1 MWGIGR
7 REAKRSGRGR
17 YGPDTA
23 EACGGCRQK
32 NRREQGLQNLFTI
45 FHLFVTAFLPTL
57 KKQVKHYSQF
67 NGILGNSQGARHPT
81 ERQVSSMTYPND
93 NFNDRN
99 FTTGNTDLPTGE
111 YRYDKDCIH
120 QDAASGQA
128 QQTAASGYHPSDA
141 NKKSTGRGKKGT
153 ALLLAGCLVL
163 SMVGGAGGAVIAAK
177 SGLLGTGSTVLYQ
190 GVEVPS
196 TNGSTVGVSYSG
208 VVQQVEDSVVAITT
222 ESVAT
227 NYFFRQYVT
236 QGAGSGVV
244 LTADGYIVTNY
255 HVIKG
260 AQQITVTANDGS
272 TYAATL
278 VGTDE
283 DNDIAV
289 LKVDAKDLTPAILGD
304 SDTLKVGDAVLAIG
318 NPLGTLSGTVTD
330 GIVSALE
337 RQVTIDG
344 NNMTLLQTSA
354 AVNPGNSGGGLF
366 NANGELIGIVN
377 AKSTSDS
384 SGNAVDNIGF
394 AIPIN
399 SVKTI
404 IEDLIS
410 HGYVTGQIVLGVSLV
425 DITDERTAR
434 YYGLDSTGVYIQS
447 VESGSIADKGGLQA
461 GDRLL
466 SFGGVEVS
474 TADELKAALAAH
486 SVGDR
491 VEIKVSRN
499 GREYTHSVVLT
510 EYVPSSAT
518 N

>member
-1 MWGIGR
+1 MDTFDDTFSPLPEETTPLEEPPVQ
-7 REAKRSGRGR
+7 EAG
-17 YGPDTA
+17 TA
-23 EACGGCRQK
+23 PEEAIP
-32 NRREQGLQNLFTI
+32 EEA
-45 FHLFVTAFLPTL
+45 VP
-57 KKQVKHYSQF
+57 
-67 NGILGNSQGARHPT
+67 
-81 ERQVSSMTYPND
+81 E
-93 NFNDRN
+93 
-99 FTTGNTDLPTGE
+99 
-111 YRYDKDCIH
+111 
-120 QDAASGQA
+120 DAAPEAPRSPR
-128 QQTAASGYHPSDA
+128 SPYEDSPYESFY
-141 NKKSTGRGKKGT
+141 GT
-153 ALLLAGCLVL
+153 HEQPQPQPRKPRPKLPPFWGTVALVAAGCLLTGLITASAARKQTAEQTAYLYDRIARLETRLAALGNTGGNASTPLPAGEVL
-163 SMVGGAGGAVIAAK
+163 PPAQVYAQNVGSVVGISCEAAATV
-177 SGLLGTGSTVLYQ
+177 SGQTLRRSVTGSGFL
-190 GVEVPS
+190 
-196 TNGSTVGVSYSG
+196 
-208 VVQQVEDSVVAITT
+208 
-222 ESVAT
+222 
-227 NYFFRQYVT
+227 VT
-236 QGAGSGVV
+236 S
-244 LTADGYIVTNY
+244 DGYIVTNY

-366 NANGELIGIVN
+366 NASGELIGIVN

-474 TADELKAALAAH
+474 TADELKAALASH

>member
-1 MWGIGR
+1 MYNDEQNLYHYTYRKDGTEPGQR
-7 REAKRSGRGR
+7 YDAKQPTVDEQLNSYRQQQEQQTQNSQPV
-17 YGPDTA
+17 YQSQPQ
-23 EACGGCRQK
+23 GGQTPHKNGK
-32 NRREQGLQNLFTI
+32 NRLGLKIASLA
-45 FHLFVTAFLPTL
+45 LVCALLGGLVGGGTAYL
-57 KKQVKHYSQF
+57 V
-67 NGILGNSQGARHPT
+67 NNSSNSDTTEVNVSNRKPT
-81 ERQVSSMTYPND
+81 EIQLKTVDGKNPMTDAELYAANVNSVVSINITATSDPN
-93 NFNDRN
+93 F
-99 FTTGNTDLPTGE
+99 FGQTT
-111 YRYDKDCIH
+111 
-120 QDAASGQA
+120 
-128 QQTAASGYHPSDA
+128 QTA
-141 NKKSTGRGKKGT
+141 
-153 ALLLAGCLVL
+153 
-163 SMVGGAGGAVIAAK
+163 
-177 SGLLGTGSTVLYQ
+177 
-190 GVEVPS
+190 
-196 TNGSTVGVSYSG
+196 
-208 VVQQVEDSVVAITT
+208 
-222 ESVAT
+222 
-227 NYFFRQYVT
+227 
-236 QGAGSGVV
+236 GAGSGFI
-244 LTADGYIVTNY
+244 LTPDGYIVTNY
-255 HVIKG
+255 HVVGDADTVKVTLYNG
-260 AQQITVTANDGS
+260 DSYDAQYIG
-272 TYAATL
+272 
-278 VGTDE
+278 GDE
-283 DNDIAV
+283 DYDIAV
-289 LKVDAKDLTPAILGD
+289 IKIEATDLPNVTLGNSD
-304 SDTLKVGDAVLAIG
+304 SLNVGDHVLAIG

-366 NANGELIGIVN
+366 NASGELIGIVN

-474 TADELKAALAAH
+474 TADELKAALASH

>member
-1 MWGIGR
+1 
-7 REAKRSGRGR
+7 
-17 YGPDTA
+17 
-23 EACGGCRQK
+23 
-32 NRREQGLQNLFTI
+32 
-45 FHLFVTAFLPTL
+45 
-57 KKQVKHYSQF
+57 
-67 NGILGNSQGARHPT
+67 
-81 ERQVSSMTYPND
+81 MTYPND

-99 FTTGNTDLPTGE
+99 FTTGNIDSPDGE
-111 YRYDKDCIH
+111 YRYYKDRIH

-128 QQTAASGYHPSDA
+128 QQTAASGYYPSDA

-190 GVEVPS
+190 GVEVPAS
-196 TNGSTVGVSYSG
+196 DGSAASGVGVSYSG
-208 VVQQVEDSVVAITT
+208 VVQRVEDSVVAITT

-227 NYFFRQYVT
+227 STFFRQYIT

-255 HVIKG
+255 HVING
-260 AQQITVTANDGS
+260 ARQITVTTNDGTAYS
-272 TYAATL
+272 AAL

-283 DNDIAV
+283 SNDIAV
-289 LKVDAKDLTPAILGD
+289 LKVEAKDLTPAVLGD
-304 SDTLKVGDAVLAIG
+304 SDTLNVGDAVLAIG

-330 GIVSALE
+330 GIISALE

-344 NNMTLLQTSA
+344 NSMTLLQTSA

-366 NANGELIGIVN
+366 NASGELIGIVN
-377 AKSTSDS
+377 AKSSSDS

-399 SVKTI
+399 SVKAI

-410 HGYVTGQIVLGVSLV
+410 HGYVTGQIVLGVNLIS
-425 DITDERTAR
+425 ITDERTAR
-434 YYGLDSTGVYIQS
+434 YYGLDSTGLYIQS
-447 VESGSIADKGGLQA
+447 VETGSIADLGGLQA
-461 GDRLL
+461 GDRII
-466 SFGGVEVS
+466 SFGG
-474 TADELKAALAAH
+474 TAVTTTDELKALLAER

-491 VEIKVSRN
+491 VEVKVARN
-499 GREYTHSVVLT
+499 GKEYSHSLLLT
-510 EYVPSSAT
+510 EYIPESAAAD
-518 N
+518 

>member
-1 MWGIGR
+1 M
-7 REAKRSGRGR
+7 
-17 YGPDTA
+17 
-23 EACGGCRQK
+23 
-32 NRREQGLQNLFTI
+32 
-45 FHLFVTAFLPTL
+45 
-57 KKQVKHYSQF
+57 
-67 NGILGNSQGARHPT
+67 
-81 ERQVSSMTYPND
+81 
-93 NFNDRN
+93 
-99 FTTGNTDLPTGE
+99 
-111 YRYDKDCIH
+111 
-120 QDAASGQA
+120 
-128 QQTAASGYHPSDA
+128 
-141 NKKSTGRGKKGT
+141 
-153 ALLLAGCLVL
+153 
-163 SMVGGAGGAVIAAK
+163 
-177 SGLLGTGSTVLYQ
+177 
-190 GVEVPS
+190 
-196 TNGSTVGVSYSG
+196 
-208 VVQQVEDSVVAITT
+208 
-222 ESVAT
+222 
-227 NYFFRQYVT
+227 
-236 QGAGSGVV
+236 
-244 LTADGYIVTNY
+244 TNY

-344 NNMTLLQTSA
+344 NSMTLLQTSA

-366 NANGELIGIVN
+366 NASGELIGIVN

-399 SVKTI
+399 SVKAI

>member
-1 MWGIGR
+1 MDEQFYDSNNYNNPYETPSQEIPVYTPPTPKK
-7 REAKRSGRGR
+7 REK
-17 YGPDTA
+17 
-23 EACGGCRQK
+23 K
-32 NRREQGLQNLFTI
+32 NRMGLRICALALVF
-45 FHLFVTAFLPTL
+45 
-57 KKQVKHYSQF
+57 
-67 NGILGNSQGARHPT
+67 
-81 ERQVSSMTYPND
+81 
-93 NFNDRN
+93 
-99 FTTGNTDLPTGE
+99 
-111 YRYDKDCIH
+111 
-120 QDAASGQA
+120 
-128 QQTAASGYHPSDA
+128 
-141 NKKSTGRGKKGT
+141 
-153 ALLLAGCLVL
+153 ALLGGAL
-163 SMVGGAGGAVIAAK
+163 GAGGVIWYESSRGQTGTVSKNETAMLQGIRESSVLNTVTVDTGKEMTAA
-177 SGLLGTGSTVLYQ
+177 
-190 GVEVPS
+190 EVYAA
-196 TNGSTVGVSYSG
+196 NVNSTVG
-208 VVQQVEDSVVAITT
+208 ITT
-222 ESVAT
+222 SITT
-227 NYFFRQYVT
+227 NYWGFQT
-236 QGAGSGVV
+236 TSAAAGSGFI
-244 LTADGYIVTNY
+244 LTEDGYILTNY
-255 HVIKG
+255 HVVENSNS
-260 AQQITVTANDGS
+260 ITVAMYNGD
-272 TYAATL
+272 TYDATL
-278 VGTDE
+278 IGYDE
-283 DNDIAV
+283 SNDVAV
-289 LKVDAKDLTPAILGD
+289 LMVDAEGLSPVVLGD
-304 SDTLKVGDAVLAIG
+304 SDNLNVGDSVVAIG

-366 NANGELIGIVN
+366 NASGELIGIVN

-474 TADELKAALAAH
+474 TADELKAALASH

>member
-1 MWGIGR
+1 
-7 REAKRSGRGR
+7 
-17 YGPDTA
+17 
-23 EACGGCRQK
+23 
-32 NRREQGLQNLFTI
+32 
-45 FHLFVTAFLPTL
+45 
-57 KKQVKHYSQF
+57 
-67 NGILGNSQGARHPT
+67 
-81 ERQVSSMTYPND
+81 MTYPND

-99 FTTGNTDLPTGE
+99 FTTGNTDLPEGE
-111 YRYDKDCIH
+111 YRYYRDSIH

-128 QQTAASGYHPSDA
+128 QQTTAAGYTPPDA

-177 SGLLGTGSTVLYQ
+177 SGLLGTGSAVLYQ
-190 GVEVPS
+190 GVEVPTS
-196 TNGSTVGVSYSG
+196 DGSAASGVGVSYSG
-208 VVQQVEDSVVAITT
+208 VVQRVEDSVVAITT
-222 ESVAT
+222 ESIST
-227 NYFFRQYVT
+227 STFFRQYVT

-244 LTADGYIVTNY
+244 LTTDGYIVTNY

-260 AQQITVTANDGS
+260 AQQITVTANDGT

-278 VGTDE
+278 VGGDE
-283 DNDIAV
+283 SNDIAV
-289 LKVDAKDLTPAILGD
+289 LKVEAKDLTPAVLGD

-330 GIVSALE
+330 GIISALE

-344 NNMTLLQTSA
+344 NNMSLLQTSA

-366 NANGELIGIVN
+366 NASGELIGIVN

-410 HGYVTGQIVLGVSLV
+410 HGYVTGQIVLGVNLI
-425 DITDERTAR
+425 DISDERTAR

-447 VESGSIADKGGLQA
+447 VESGSIADLGGLQA
-461 GDRLL
+461 GDRVL

-474 TADELKAALAAH
+474 SADELKAALASH

-510 EYVPSSAT
+510 EYVPNGAV

>member
-1 MWGIGR
+1 
-7 REAKRSGRGR
+7 
-17 YGPDTA
+17 
-23 EACGGCRQK
+23 
-32 NRREQGLQNLFTI
+32 
-45 FHLFVTAFLPTL
+45 
-57 KKQVKHYSQF
+57 
-67 NGILGNSQGARHPT
+67 
-81 ERQVSSMTYPND
+81 MTYPND

-99 FTTGNTDLPTGE
+99 FTTDNTDLPEGE
-111 YRYDKDCIH
+111 YRYYRDRIH

-128 QQTAASGYHPSDA
+128 QQTAVEGHMPPDA

-153 ALLLAGCLVL
+153 ALLLAACLVL
-163 SMVGGAGGAVIAAK
+163 SLIGGAGGAVIAAK
-177 SGLLGTGSTVLYQ
+177 SGLINTGSTVLYQ

-196 TNGSTVGVSYSG
+196 SDGSGSTGVGVSYSG
-208 VVQQVEDSVVAITT
+208 VVQRVEDSVVAITT

-272 TYAATL
+272 TYTATL

-354 AVNPGNSGGGLF
+354 AVNTGNSGGGLF
-366 NANGELIGIVN
+366 NASGELIGIVN
-377 AKSTSDS
+377 SKSTSDS

>member
-1 MWGIGR
+1 
-7 REAKRSGRGR
+7 
-17 YGPDTA
+17 
-23 EACGGCRQK
+23 
-32 NRREQGLQNLFTI
+32 
-45 FHLFVTAFLPTL
+45 
-57 KKQVKHYSQF
+57 
-67 NGILGNSQGARHPT
+67 
-81 ERQVSSMTYPND
+81 MTYPND

-111 YRYDKDCIH
+111 YRYDKDSIH

-196 TNGSTVGVSYSG
+196 TNGSTVGISYSG

-222 ESVAT
+222 ES
-227 NYFFRQYVT
+227 
-236 QGAGSGVV
+236 
-244 LTADGYIVTNY
+244 IVTNY

-366 NANGELIGIVN
+366 NASGELIGIVN

>member
-1 MWGIGR
+1 
-7 REAKRSGRGR
+7 
-17 YGPDTA
+17 
-23 EACGGCRQK
+23 
-32 NRREQGLQNLFTI
+32 
-45 FHLFVTAFLPTL
+45 
-57 KKQVKHYSQF
+57 
-67 NGILGNSQGARHPT
+67 
-81 ERQVSSMTYPND
+81 
-93 NFNDRN
+93 
-99 FTTGNTDLPTGE
+99 
-111 YRYDKDCIH
+111 
-120 QDAASGQA
+120 
-128 QQTAASGYHPSDA
+128 
-141 NKKSTGRGKKGT
+141 
-153 ALLLAGCLVL
+153 
-163 SMVGGAGGAVIAAK
+163 
-177 SGLLGTGSTVLYQ
+177 
-190 GVEVPS
+190 
-196 TNGSTVGVSYSG
+196 
-208 VVQQVEDSVVAITT
+208 
-222 ESVAT
+222 
-227 NYFFRQYVT
+227 
-236 QGAGSGVV
+236 
-244 LTADGYIVTNY
+244 
-255 HVIKG
+255 
-260 AQQITVTANDGS
+260 
-272 TYAATL
+272 
-278 VGTDE
+278 
-283 DNDIAV
+283 
-289 LKVDAKDLTPAILGD
+289 
-304 SDTLKVGDAVLAIG
+304 
-318 NPLGTLSGTVTD
+318 
-330 GIVSALE
+330 
-337 RQVTIDG
+337 
-344 NNMTLLQTSA
+344 MTLLQTSA

-366 NANGELIGIVN
+366 NASGELIGIVN

-474 TADELKAALAAH
+474 TADDLKAALASH

>member
-1 MWGIGR
+1 
-7 REAKRSGRGR
+7 
-17 YGPDTA
+17 
-23 EACGGCRQK
+23 
-32 NRREQGLQNLFTI
+32 
-45 FHLFVTAFLPTL
+45 
-57 KKQVKHYSQF
+57 
-67 NGILGNSQGARHPT
+67 
-81 ERQVSSMTYPND
+81 MTYPND

-111 YRYDKDCIH
+111 YRYDKDSIH

-244 LTADGYIVTNY
+244 LSADGYIVTNY
-255 HVIKG
+255 HVING
-260 AQQITVTANDGS
+260 AQQITVTTSDGTAYS
-272 TYAATL
+272 ATL
-278 VGTDE
+278 VGTDAS
-283 DNDIAV
+283 NDIAV
-289 LKVDAKDLTPAILGD
+289 LKVDAKGLTPAVLGD
-304 SDTLKVGDAVLAIG
+304 SSKLAVGDAVLAIG

-330 GIVSALE
+330 GIISALE
-337 RQVTIDG
+337 REVTIDG
-344 NNMTLLQTSA
+344 NTMTLLQTSA

-366 NANGELIGIVN
+366 NAGGELVGIVN
-377 AKSTSDS
+377 AKSSSDS

-399 SVKTI
+399 SVKPI

-410 HGYVTGQIVLGVSLV
+410 HGYVTGKIVLGVTLV
-425 DITDERTAR
+425 DITDERTAH
-434 YYGLDSTGVYIQS
+434 YYGLEHTGVYLQS
-447 VESGSIADKGGLQA
+447 VQSGSIADLGGLRA
-461 GDRLL
+461 GDRLV
-466 SFGGVEVS
+466 SFGDAQITTG
-474 TADELKAALAAH
+474 DDLKTALAAH

-491 VEIKVSRN
+491 VDVKVVRN
-499 GREYTHSVVLT
+499 GKEYTHSLVLT
-510 EYVPSSAT
+510 EYVPESA

>member
-1 MWGIGR
+1 
-7 REAKRSGRGR
+7 
-17 YGPDTA
+17 
-23 EACGGCRQK
+23 
-32 NRREQGLQNLFTI
+32 
-45 FHLFVTAFLPTL
+45 
-57 KKQVKHYSQF
+57 
-67 NGILGNSQGARHPT
+67 
-81 ERQVSSMTYPND
+81 MTYPND

-99 FTTGNTDLPTGE
+99 FTTGNTDLPSGE
-111 YRYDKDCIH
+111 YRYDKDSIH

-366 NANGELIGIVN
+366 NASGELIGIVN

-474 TADELKAALAAH
+474 TADELKAALASH